1 VIDALPGDLRV
12 LIGLALT
19 GLLVMLR
26 LEAER
31 FGTAEYDEPFRGRRQ
46 PLLRRL
52 SWYLIGVGGIV
63 ALLFVHPNP
72 EADLFLFVGERS
84 GIVVAFVLVAAGVA
98 QAIILAWLHYRR
110 LRLPD
115 VSAYPTGLVNEI
127 VTAFVDEAVFR
138 GAVLG
143 YFLWASDGNTNLAI
157 LGQAFMYVLATRLG
171 APGRDRYLFL
181 LALVIGLVGGW
192 ATLATGGIGAS
203 FLGHAV
209 TRVAMFL
216 TTGHAGQPAPK
227 GREIEDF
234 EKRRRTP
241 DGWRVVERHGRE
253 R

>member
-1 VIDALPGDLRV
+1 
-12 LIGLALT
+12 
-19 GLLVMLR
+19 
-26 LEAER
+26 
-31 FGTAEYDEPFRGRRQ
+31 
-46 PLLRRL
+46 
-52 SWYLIGVGGIV
+52 
-63 ALLFVHPNP
+63 
-72 EADLFLFVGERS
+72 
-84 GIVVAFVLVAAGVA
+84 
-98 QAIILAWLHYRR
+98 
-110 LRLPD
+110 
-115 VSAYPTGLVNEI
+115 
-127 VTAFVDEAVFR
+127 
-138 GAVLG
+138 
-143 YFLWASDGNTNLAI
+143 
-157 LGQAFMYVLATRLG
+157 MYVLATRLG